1 MPVRPLSVRRRS
13 AALVALAFGALTL
26 GCASRAVPK
35 HFPAGSAVSI
45 EAPEARPATVTSAL
59 DAEPPL
65 PGSETEHWPGLRSA
79 ESTSPAHAHGGHH
92 GH

>member
-1 MPVRPLSVRRRS
+1 MPVRPLSVRRRGAMF
-13 AALVALAFGALTL
+13 AALVFGALTL
-26 GCASRAVPK
+26 GCASRAVLK
-35 HFPAGSAVSI
+35 QFPATSAASL

-65 PGSETEHWPGLRSA
+65 PGSETEHWSGLRPA
-79 ESTSPAHAHGGHH
+79 EPDAPKQAHGGHH